1 MEKHS
6 TFGSYIRALRM
17 QNELTQAG
25 LAKKLGVTDKAV
37 SKWERDLSYPDMAL
51 YPKLADILGVTAND
65 LLRASI
71 GEGRPSRLLQIF
83 GMTHDIRT
91 PLHIILGCANLAR
104 VHSGSPEQ
112 LERYLESI
120 RLSGEYLL
128 QTVERLMQVTDQ
140 EQAGSGEQARPA
152 DVRELEEYLN
162 QRADARKNALENY
175 DFSGR
180 RVLVAEDIQV
190 NREILA
196 EILKQTGAESFF
208 AENGAACVSMM
219 EEAPAGFY
227 DLVLMD
233 IMMPEMD
240 GLEAARRIRA
250 MADPRKAGI
259 PIIAV
264 SANVYEKERRAAHAV
279 GMDGFVEKPVRIDR
293 LLAMMDEV
301 MK

>member
-91 PLHIILGCANLAR
+91 PLHIILGCANLAKI
-104 VHSGSPEQ
+104 HSGSPEQ

-208 AENGAACVSMM
+208 AENGAVCVSMM

-227 DLVLMD
+227 DVILMD

-240 GLEAARRIRA
+240 GLEAARRIRG